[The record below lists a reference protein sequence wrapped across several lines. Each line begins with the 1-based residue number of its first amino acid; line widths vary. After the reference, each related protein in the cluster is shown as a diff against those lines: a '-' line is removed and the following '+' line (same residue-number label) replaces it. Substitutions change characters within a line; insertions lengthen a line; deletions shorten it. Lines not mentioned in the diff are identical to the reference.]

1 MGNNR
6 NGKTVTVQV
15 RPGKAGAIAMIVLP
29 LLFLAFG
36 VVLFGSVIGES
47 GDARLPIMMFGV
59 IWCVVNLMLAGYGV
73 YSLVNPKGASG
84 VEFDITDRND
94 GTPD

>member
-1 MGNNR
+1 MGNGKR
-6 NGKTVTVQV
+6 VKTVTVQL
-15 RPGKAGAIAMIVLP
+15 RPGKAGAIALIALP

-47 GDARLPIMMFGV
+47 EDGRLPIIMFGI
-59 IWCVVNLMLAGYGV
+59 IWCVVNLTLAGYGV
-73 YSLVNPKGASG
+73 YSLVNPKGAASLAIDVTESG
-84 VEFDITDRND
+84 D

>member
-1 MGNNR
+1 MGNR
-6 NGKTVTVQV
+6 ESGKTVTVRV
-15 RPGKAGAIAMIVLP
+15 RPGKAGAIALIVLP

-47 GDARLPIMMFGV
+47 EDGRLPIIMFGI

-73 YSLVNPKGASG
+73 YSLLNPKGAAS
-84 VEFDITDRND
+84 VEVDITESDD